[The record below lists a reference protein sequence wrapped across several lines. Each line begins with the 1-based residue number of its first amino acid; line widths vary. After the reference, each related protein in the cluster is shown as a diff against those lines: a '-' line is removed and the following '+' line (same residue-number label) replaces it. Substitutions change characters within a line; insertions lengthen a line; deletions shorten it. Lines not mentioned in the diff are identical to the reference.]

1 MYFWQASYVSIWF
14 CSYLYLLRLTALPH
28 LGHHCWLTPPLQYNG
43 TPSGGLA
50 CHTRAVFY
58 LILFIL
64 HLHYVFVTP
73 LQWVTL
79 QWATPQPYFYHLY
92 HHPPLSVLFLS
103 RFGEQW
109 TLYRTVQFLSQ
120 NATRWMKTLRGRPLQ
135 IQVQPMLFCIFLGK
149 MSEEALLTTHSGE
162 KSIADC
168 GWILS
173 KSPSP
178 SIYLWKALEE
188 QLGCRAEGAFN
199 QSTNPFNRCRAKT
212 NWLTQRTP
220 NGINLHKQT
229 RIETQTTR
237 TQLFVK
243 SKHRAARVWPIYN
256 REDQTRG
263 VSGQLSHLQH
273 VEILKRTV
281 STNDVAISILLS
293 HFKIAKLF
301 PIFSKDNN
309 IKRRRRRR
317 W

>member
-1 MYFWQASYVSIWF
+1 MEKSQ
-14 CSYLYLLRLTALPH
+14 
-28 LGHHCWLTPPLQYNG
+28 LQ
-43 TPSGGLA
+43 T
-50 CHTRAVFY
+50 VDEFY
-58 LILFIL
+58 QR
-64 HLHYVFVTP
+64 V
-73 LQWVTL
+73 
-79 QWATPQPYFYHLY
+79 
-92 HHPPLSVLFLS
+92 PLS
-103 RFGEQW
+103 
-109 TLYRTVQFLSQ
+109 
-120 NATRWMKTLRGRPLQ
+120 P
-135 IQVQPMLFCIFLGK
+135 
-149 MSEEALLTTHSGE
+149 
-162 KSIADC
+162 
-168 GWILS
+168 
-173 KSPSP
+173 P

-220 NGINLHKQT
+220 NGINLLQHKQT

-243 SKHRAARVWPIYN
+243 SKQCAARVWPIYS

-281 STNDVAISILLS
+281 STSDVAISILLS

-301 PIFSKDNN
+301 PIFSRDN

-317 W
+317 RWRRGSDQRSNKSPLRSRHPPLFLPLSPAASSDHHHHHHC